1 MELLSFYKRFKK
13 RICFDFLTCSAFISK
28 FSKTFF
34 LSSCQQRPRLMSILN
49 ALFLKISEAYGQ
61 DHKDRPSEKINIIP
75 VVIIMRANL
84 RALLTVKETINNHF
98 FINFG

>member
-1 MELLSFYKRFKK
+1 
-13 RICFDFLTCSAFISK
+13 
-28 FSKTFF
+28 
-34 LSSCQQRPRLMSILN
+34 MSILK
-49 ALFLKISEAYGQ
+49 ALFLKIFEAYGQ

-98 FINFG
+98 FITSG